1 LNRILKLVTAGLF
14 AIGLAGCGE
23 FVDPGTVGVKVDKYG
38 SDKGVQMDVLRPGWY
53 WTGFTYRIYE
63 FPTWE
68 QNYVFTSADTKES
81 PGDESIK
88 FQSQEGMQMSADFGL
103 QYDLEIS
110 KVPILFEKYRKGVD
124 EITRVAIRNMIRDS
138 VNKHST
144 QYPVEG
150 LIGRQRNDFLEKVES
165 EVKAAF
171 SPIGI
176 NIKNISIISEMR
188 VPPEVKDSINAKLK
202 AGQIALQRETEVQE
216 AKAQAQKEIEK
227 NRGIADSLR
236 LTSQAE
242 ANAISTRGKALRE
255 NPEILQLNAVEKW
268 NGVLP
273 TMIGGSA
280 PVPFIS
286 VPSGK

>member
-1 LNRILKLVTAGLF
+1 MNRILKFIGAGFL
-14 AIGLAGCGE
+14 AIGLSGCGE
-23 FVDPGTVGVKVDKYG
+23 FVDPGTVGIKVDKYG
-38 SDKGVQMDVLRPGWY
+38 SDKGVQMDVLKPGWY

-68 QNYVFTSADTKES
+68 QNYVFTLADTKES

-103 QYDLEIS
+103 QYDLEIA
-110 KVPILFEKYRKGVD
+110 KVPLLFEKYRRGVD
-124 EITRVAIRNMIRDS
+124 EITRVAIRNRIRDS
-138 VNKHST
+138 VNNHST

-150 LIGRQRNDFLEKVES
+150 LIGRQRNEFLDKVEAD
-165 EVKAAF
+165 VKAAF
-171 SPIGI
+171 APIGI

-216 AKAQAQKEIEK
+216 AKAQAQKEIER
-227 NRGIADSLR
+227 NRGIADSLK

-242 ANAISTRGKALRE
+242 AAAISIRGKALRE
-255 NPEILQLNAVEKW
+255 NPEILQLQAVEKW
-268 NGVLP
+268 NGILP
-273 TMIGGSA
+273 TMIGGSSPIPFVNIPA
-280 PVPFIS
+280 P
-286 VPSGK
+286 K